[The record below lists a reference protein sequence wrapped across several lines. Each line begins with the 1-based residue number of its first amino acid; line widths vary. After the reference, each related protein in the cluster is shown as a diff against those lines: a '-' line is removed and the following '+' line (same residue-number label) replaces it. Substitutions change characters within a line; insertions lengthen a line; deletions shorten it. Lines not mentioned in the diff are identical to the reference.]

1 MLEYCDKIAH
11 EIKKS
16 LDEVATAGDEII
28 GEVGKIEWDLHPTE
42 GWLKSTSKQIVVKD
56 KFGKS
61 YSVSIQTIN
70 L

>member
-42 GWLKSTSKQIVVKD
+42 GWLQSTSKQIVVKD